1 MSSKKKKFEQQIQ
14 QNKINRV
21 TSKNTKYNKKM
32 SKSDENYIKGN
43 YTKSVNQTVYGV
55 KKNLAEG
62 KKVHG
67 YGDDYIDTKGMKR
80 SRYIKKQN
88 GENPYEATKLY
99 VGGKPKYVKGGTRAD
114 GSKYDGFYTQ
124 TRALTKEEKE
134 SFKNT
139 GQLYHPQYKKKKEY
153 DLWGSHK
160 GDNAEKFS
168 DHFNLFTLDG
178 MRTAKENQRKG
189 KHLQNIAEYGKGFLK
204 DTVGDLAFDAL
215 KGFGAIGSTVASG
228 LGGVMEDATNVMS
241 GIADQ
246 RHGIKDYTNGRIN
259 TIENLKENHKML
271 NETGWG
277 LDFTKML
284 NDASDRATERQVNLL
299 NKEGRY
305 EDAKAFKE
313 DKKKTR
319 ERDRAWLNSAGF
331 VMDLLTPSTI
341 EDKIGGA
348 IKVLGKNSIK
358 SFKEMADGTA
368 DLAVGFKAGASDDI
382 FFSGK
387 KGTTA
392 IDKKLDNEYSKVL
405 DNAKDTV
412 KNTLKQNPKTQN
424 IAKYLDVIDK
434 PLKGQIKI
442 DGRTLNKKYTQ
453 TKDGYVPKYVGEN
466 ELYPIEK
473 PTQKLSQQYSM
484 FGKSNKIENV
494 DKYAEKFIQKMD
506 DELAHK
512 RIPKS
517 SNNVEEWARHVDNLS
532 DEGYEKAM
540 EYLKE
545 HKPYI
550 YDKLSRDEF
559 AENLIDSAIDD
570 KHIRKYTQDILDEKI
585 ADEKNHKWFT
595 TENQRNFNNP
605 EARRIQENNYNLLKS
620 ILKPKEVV
628 SKTIKER
635 KTAFAQGTKNFIDNL
650 GFKHIDELKELS
662 QTLKDATN
670 LTDNISRDNVVK
682 MLNDMLFKGDNVIRG
697 NIPKSDLVNILNTLE
712 DNVNYN
718 ITKQNKGFK
727 FEYRKD
733 GKPKTFYMT
742 DRNGKPIPFDHPM
755 YKYSPTATDGHFED
769 KMSAMTSYF
778 NIAKK
783 SEFEEPLKAY
793 KKMLKEGRSLTP
805 EQYKEYEKF
814 NKMNEEWT
822 RIYSELKDLE
832 GSEYHKYAQDRL
844 HKKPEVYDVLG
855 ELDKEETAQN
865 LAKQKLDYID
875 NKSAYGSDPNATSHK
890 GAQSTASPRVQA
902 EMARMQDVKEF
913 DHITQKYSTGNIK
926 NQIST
931 KDKIEYGKSIGLKYI
946 NTKYGIQIP
955 KDKQTFKNVYS
966 NKNVSNAIDNLA
978 KLMNKEV
985 TLTKGANY
993 KEDYAK
999 IRLLVED
1006 NIRYLDNL
1014 GVDRNVYFNKIKE
1027 QKLKLLDAIKK
1038 DMQVGVNTRGTKP
1051 MSGTVKNTTKNIKN
1065 PLESFHVKING
1076 KELNPMN
1083 ELSMDDLQW
1092 QYLRT
1097 QGAKTIDEL
1106 FDIPDANLAQ
1116 RGDDIGTEIGSML
1129 RQSQNNTPLDNV
1141 APYIDDMEDIF
1152 DVDQY
1157 LSPETKSILNKD
1169 AITERSR
1176 EFLERT
1182 KKDPKGKQL
1191 SFDGRTLNK
1200 KYTQL
1205 KNTPKDIVPYNTPLD
1220 EIADN
1225 GSEQVNI
1232 LEYMFNKNK
1241 PKDTPKIAP
1250 NDVVPYNKQSGGL
1263 EGVSKTF
1270 ENKGNTKFNNDVI
1283 ELSDSQYKV
1292 YDELLSLGY
1301 DKDFAKK
1308 MAYNITSEKEYS
1320 EWLKTMGYNTGDGF
1334 EKLNEKLNMD
1344 SSEKIREQIANEK
1357 DVVKKRAT
1365 LDPRTEE
1372 RLKYYEENFGEIP
1385 KPRDFFDDIELPP
1398 GVDEDGVIIDATKTL
1413 NKGKGQPKH
1422 MGSYFKNKHIEMLNG
1437 EYTPKD
1443 NKLPTLEEFK
1453 KFFVGDVS
1461 KTGDNEIKDM
1471 YKRWLNSYKKGLT
1484 VYNPG
1489 WHVQNFFQNK
1499 GQNFLALGQDAFM
1512 PQTKAK
1518 NVLKQMNGK
1527 DAKPVNVFDAKNN
1540 RYYSGDEIAK
1550 LAQEFGVVDG
1560 LGEDVRSA
1568 RGIFPKLETQIDNS
1582 GLMKLLEKNEQTAR
1596 LHHFI
1601 TQIERGMSPEQA
1613 SKSVN
1618 KYLFDYSQKSNAD
1631 KFINDYIDPFWTFHK
1646 NNARLMAT
1654 SAIEHGGKLSKIAN
1668 GKRNLEQGIPEE
1680 QQQNENS
1687 KYGKIQ
1693 MPGTTIKDSVNGD
1706 NYNYLYK
1713 EGVMPDIEDA
1723 FSLSND
1729 SFENKLNPI
1738 LRLMLQQSRGEG
1750 NFGNKIVEEGE
1761 EPGWNEITK
1770 EDRFGEV
1777 MQELNPF
1784 MPTLAKTYFKSKDRQ
1799 QKADENKQ
1807 SQEMTDR
1814 QQLLDWINYITGN
1827 KGNYYRNLDF

>member
-1 MSSKKKKFEQQIQ
+1 MSRNAIDRMKSQGSAKAK
-14 QNKINRV
+14 QNRTKRREESAKNYGRSGHSASDKAYIN
-21 TSKNTKYNKKM
+21 
-32 SKSDENYIKGN
+32 GN
-43 YTKSVNQTVYGV
+43 YKKVASNKAYGYRQGV
-55 KKNLAEG
+55 KKGEIVRGSDSDWLSDGNIYRTTKVKEDQSWNKATTQKG
-62 KKVHG
+62 K
-67 YGDDYIDTKGMKR
+67 
-80 SRYIKKQN
+80 Q
-88 GENPYEATKLY
+88 
-99 VGGKPKYVKGGTRAD
+99 KYAI
-114 GSKYDGFYTQ
+114 
-124 TRALTKEEKE
+124 L
-134 SFKNT
+134 
-139 GQLYHPQYKKKKEY
+139 
-153 DLWGSHK
+153 GSHK
-160 GDNAEKFS
+160 GKQAKNLGDQ
-168 DHFNLFTLDG
+168 FNLGTWDG
-178 MRTAKENQRKG
+178 MRTAKANMRKG
-189 KHLQNIAEYGKGFLK
+189 KHLSNALELGKGLLK
-204 DTVGDLAFDAL
+204 DTVVDAGVDFM
-215 KGFGAIGSTVASG
+215 KGVGVIGSTAIAG
-228 LGGVMEDATNVMS
+228 LGGAMEDSGKVFS

-246 RHGIKDYTNGRIN
+246 KRTIKDYSQGRSAIK
-259 TIENLKENHKML
+259 ENLKANKE
-271 NETGWG
+271 
-277 LDFTKML
+277 
-284 NDASDRATERQVNLL
+284 AL
-299 NKEGRY
+299 NKTGFGIGFGEM
-305 EDAKAFKE
+305 
-313 DKKKTR
+313 
-319 ERDRAWLNSAGF
+319 LNSAKDRADEAEIAMLKKEGKHKEAKAYADKVKKEKGTATKALNATGF
-331 VMDLLTPSTI
+331 VMDILAPSTI
-341 EDKIGGA
+341 EDKITDS
-348 IKVLGKNSIK
+348 IKILGKNTAK
-358 SFKEMADGTA
+358 SFKQLKDGTA
-368 DLAVGFKAGASDDI
+368 DLSVGFKAGASDDI

-405 DNAKDTV
+405 DNTKDTI
-412 KNTLKQNPKTQN
+412 KTTLKQNPGTQN

-434 PLKGQIKI
+434 PLKGQTKI

-466 ELYPIEK
+466 ELYPVEK

-484 FGKSNKIENV
+484 FGKSNKIENI

-506 DELAHK
+506 NELAHK

-570 KHIRKYTQDILDEKI
+570 KHIKKYTQDILDEKI

-902 EMARMQDVKEF
+902 EMARKQDVKDF
-913 DHITQKYSTGNIK
+913 DHVTQKYSTGNIK

-1038 DMQVGVNTRGTKP
+1038 DMQVGTNTRGTKP

-1076 KELNPMN
+1076 KELNPIN

-1097 QGAKTIDEL
+1097 QGAKSIDEL
-1106 FDIPDANLAQ
+1106 FDAMPGSIPQ
-1116 RGDDIGTEIGSML
+1116 RGDNIGNEISSML
-1129 RQSQNNTPLDNV
+1129 RPNKTPLD
-1141 APYIDDMEDIF
+1141 
-1152 DVDQY
+1152 
-1157 LSPETKSILNKD
+1157 K
-1169 AITERSR
+1169 
-1176 EFLERT
+1176 
-1182 KKDPKGKQL
+1182 
-1191 SFDGRTLNK
+1191 
-1200 KYTQL
+1200 
-1205 KNTPKDIVPYNTPLD
+1205 LD
-1220 EIADN
+1220 EVV
-1225 GSEQVNI
+1225 S
-1232 LEYMFNKNK
+1232 
-1241 PKDTPKIAP
+1241 DT
-1250 NDVVPYNKQSGGL
+1250 DEFVDD
-1263 EGVSKTF
+1263 F
-1270 ENKGNTKFNNDVI
+1270 ERVI
-1283 ELSDSQYKV
+1283 EKENMES
-1292 YDELLSLGY
+1292 SLQ
-1301 DKDFAKK
+1301 
-1308 MAYNITSEKEYS
+1308 
-1320 EWLKTMGYNTGDGF
+1320 LR
-1334 EKLNEKLNMD
+1334 EKLNQN
-1344 SSEKIREQIANEK
+1344 ANK
-1357 DVVKKRAT
+1357 TKKKAEI
-1365 LDPRTEE
+1365 DPRTEE
-1372 RLKYYEENFGEIP
+1372 RLKYYEDKLNLPEP
-1385 KPRDFFDDIELPP
+1385 KSLFDDIELPP
-1398 GVDEDGVIIDATKTL
+1398 GVDEDGVIIDTK
-1413 NKGKGQPKH
+1413 KG

-1437 EYTPKD
+1437 EYKPKD
-1443 NKLPTLEEFK
+1443 VPTFEEFK
-1453 KFFVGDVS
+1453 KGVKENNPKLAYEDEKLYGV
-1461 KTGDNEIKDM
+1461 
-1471 YKRWLNSYKKGLT
+1471 YKSWLNSYKKGLT

-1499 GQNFLALGQDAFM
+1499 GQNALALGVDAFM

-1518 NVLKQMNGK
+1518 NVLKQMNGEKAK
-1527 DAKPVNVFDAKNN
+1527 DINIFDAKNL
-1540 RYYSGDEIAK
+1540 RSYSSDEIGK
-1550 LAQEFGVVDG
+1550 LAQEFGVIDG
-1560 LGEDVRSA
+1560 LGEDVKNA
-1568 RGIFPKLETQIDNS
+1568 RGIFPRVEDAIDNS
-1582 GLMKLLEKNEQTAR
+1582 KLMKTLEKNEQTAR

-1601 TQIERGMSPEQA
+1601 TQLERGMSPEQA

-1618 KYLFDYSQKSNAD
+1618 KYLFDYNNKGKMD
-1631 KFINDYIDPFWTFHK
+1631 KVIGDFVDPFWTFHK
-1646 NNARLMAT
+1646 NNARLIGT
-1654 SAIEHGGKLSKIAN
+1654 SMFEHAGKMNQIVR
-1668 GKRNLEQGIPEE
+1668 GRDDLEYGVQDE
-1680 QQQNENS
+1680 QNENS

-1693 MPGTTIKDSVNGD
+1693 MPYTTIKDSVNGD
-1706 NYNYLYK
+1706 DYNYLYK
-1713 EGVMPDIEDA
+1713 ENMMPDIEGALPLD
-1723 FSLSND
+1723 D
-1729 SFENKLNPI
+1729 EEMENKMNPI
-1738 LRLMLQQSRGEG
+1738 LRMILQHSRGEG
-1750 NFGNKIVEEGE
+1750 NFGNKVVDVKEGE
-1761 EPGWNEITK
+1761 EPGWNKITK
-1770 EDRFGEV
+1770 EQRLKEV
-1777 MQELNPF
+1777 AMDLNPF
-1784 MPTLAKTYFKSKDRQ
+1784 MPNLVKTLDSEKKRQ
-1799 QKADENKQ
+1799 QKVEDGKQ
-1807 SQEMTDR
+1807 SQEITDK
-1814 QQLLDWINYITGN
+1814 QILLDWINYITGN

>member
-21 TSKNTKYNKKM
+21 TNQNKKYGKEM
-32 SKSDENYIKGN
+32 SKSQKDYINGN
-43 YTKSVNQTVYGV
+43 YKASVNKTVYGV
-55 KKNLAEG
+55 KKSLASGE
-62 KKVHG
+62 KVHG

-99 VGGKPKYVKGGTRAD
+99 VGGKPKYVEGGTRAD
-114 GSKYDGFYTQ
+114 GTKYDGFYTQ

-134 SFKNT
+134 SYKNT
-139 GQLYHPQYKKKKEY
+139 GQINHPQYRKKEKY

-160 GDNAEKFS
+160 GEDAKKFS
-168 DHFNLFTLDG
+168 DHFNLFTADG
-178 MRTAKENQRKG
+178 MRTAKANQRKG
-189 KHLQNIAEYGKGFLK
+189 KHLANVGEYAKGFLK
-204 DTVGDLAFDAL
+204 DTVGDIAFDAL

-228 LGGVMEDATNVMS
+228 LGGIMEDTTNVLS

-246 RHGIKDYTNGRIN
+246 THGIKDYTQGRVN
-259 TIENLKENHKML
+259 TIENLKENRKML
-271 NETGWG
+271 NKTGWG
-277 LDFTKML
+277 LDFGKML
-284 NDASDRATERQVNLL
+284 NDASDRSTEKQVAMLE
-299 NKEGRY
+299 KEGRY
-305 EDAKAFKE
+305 EDAKAFKQ
-313 DKKKTR
+313 DKEETR

-331 VMDLLTPSTI
+331 VMDLLAPSTV
-341 EDKIGGA
+341 EDKIADG
-348 IKVLGKNSIK
+348 IKILGKNSIK

-392 IDKKLDNEYSKVL
+392 IDKRLDNEYSKVL
-405 DNAKDTV
+405 DNTKDTV
-412 KNTLKQNPKTQN
+412 KTTLKQNPSTQN

-434 PLKGQIKI
+434 PLKGQTKI

-453 TKDGYVPKYVGEN
+453 TKDGYVPKYVREN

-484 FGKSNKIENV
+484 FGKSNSIENV

-517 SNNVEEWARHVDNLS
+517 SNNVEEWARHVDSLS

-570 KHIRKYTQDILDEKI
+570 KHIKKYTQDILDEKI

-605 EARRIQENNYNLLKS
+605 EAKRIQENNYNLLKS

-814 NKMNEEWT
+814 KKMNDEWT
-822 RIYSELKDLE
+822 QIYSELKDLE
-832 GSEYHKYAQDRL
+832 GNEYLKYASDKFG
-844 HKKPEVYDVLG
+844 KKSSLDVATEISE
-855 ELDKEETAQN
+855 ELAD
-865 LAKQKLDYID
+865 KQKALD
-875 NKSAYGSDPNATSHK
+875 
-890 GAQSTASPRVQA
+890 V
-902 EMARMQDVKEF
+902 VKEQKVSQGAN
-913 DHITQKYSTGNIK
+913 DLEARRMRETGSVRHQQSQANGVGEVSIKRTKQEYQKYRN
-926 NQIST
+926 
-931 KDKIEYGKSIGLKYI
+931 DLGLKYI
-946 NTKYGIQIP
+946 NTNRPVKIPKEKQTLDVLRKYGNVNNALNNIETLIKEEVNMAFGQSNIQNLDMLRTFV
-955 KDKQTFKNVYS
+955 KDNV
-966 NKNVSNAIDNLA
+966 
-978 KLMNKEV
+978 
-985 TLTKGANY
+985 NY
-993 KEDYAK
+993 L
-999 IRLLVED
+999 R
-1006 NIRYLDNL
+1006 RL
-1014 GVDRNVYFNKIKE
+1014 GVDDSVYFNQI
-1027 QKLKLLDAIKK
+1027 K
-1038 DMQVGVNTRGTKP
+1038 DMKLNLLRGQEVASNIKGVKP
-1051 MSGTVKNTTKNIKN
+1051 LNRFGKVKNTTKNIKN
-1065 PLESFHVKING
+1065 PLENLHVKVNG
-1076 KELNPMN
+1076 KELNPIN

-1097 QGAKTIDEL
+1097 QGAKSIDEL

-1116 RGDDIGTEIGSML
+1116 RGDNIGTEISSML
-1129 RQSQNNTPLDNV
+1129 RGENNIQTLGDVNVNLNKANNPFDEFLKHKSDISSQFNNTRVGEQAN
-1141 APYIDDMEDIF
+1141 IF
-1152 DVDQY
+1152 DVFD
-1157 LSPETKSILNKD
+1157 NKD
-1169 AITERSR
+1169 FQPNKDYVHLPDLLKEQNNFPIDGGFDVLDLLKPNVDKDSQIDMLGYITGQKIDVDKKSLYKSKKKRKLNTVD
-1176 EFLERT
+1176 EFDDTSFSLPKISNQLDDGSFKYYADKLYELGINPY
-1182 KKDPKGKQL
+1182 KKPPK
-1191 SFDGRTLNK
+1191 T
-1200 KYTQL
+1200 
-1205 KNTPKDIVPYNTPLD
+1205 
-1220 EIADN
+1220 
-1225 GSEQVNI
+1225 
-1232 LEYMFNKNK
+1232 K
-1241 PKDTPKIAP
+1241 PKNMNEEIYRYW
-1250 NDVVPYNKQSGGL
+1250 NDFSNKVLSDD
-1263 EGVSKTF
+1263 VSK
-1270 ENKGNTKFNNDVI
+1270 K
-1283 ELSDSQYKV
+1283 
-1292 YDELLSLGY
+1292 
-1301 DKDFAKK
+1301 
-1308 MAYNITSEKEYS
+1308 
-1320 EWLKTMGYNTGDGF
+1320 
-1334 EKLNEKLNMD
+1334 
-1344 SSEKIREQIANEK
+1344 
-1357 DVVKKRAT
+1357 
-1365 LDPRTEE
+1365 
-1372 RLKYYEENFGEIP
+1372 
-1385 KPRDFFDDIELPP
+1385 
-1398 GVDEDGVIIDATKTL
+1398 GVDELKKIDEHIAKNSKELAKPTKTTPDKSLENL
-1413 NKGKGQPKH
+1413 NIYEDSMKNSTKTIHKNIDE
-1422 MGSYFKNKHIEMLNG
+1422 YNKLNKHIDDVNIDNYMGDINKMNSEGAPTFEQFKETVSKNSNG
-1437 EYTPKD
+1437 KSPYKD
-1443 NKLPTLEEFK
+1443 NELY
-1453 KFFVGDVS
+1453 
-1461 KTGDNEIKDM
+1461 DM

-1518 NVLKQMNGK
+1518 NVLKQINGK
-1527 DAKPVNVFDAKNN
+1527 DAKPVNVFDVKNN
-1540 RYYSGDEIAK
+1540 RYYSGEEIGN
-1550 LAQEFGVVDG
+1550 LAQELGVIDG
-1560 LGEDVRSA
+1560 LGEDIRSA

-1582 GLMKLLEKNEQTAR
+1582 KVMKFLGKNEQTAR

-1601 TQIERGMSPEQA
+1601 TQLERGMTPEQA

-1618 KYLFDYSQKSNAD
+1618 KYLFDYGQKNKFD
-1631 KFINDYIDPFWTFHK
+1631 KFMGDYIDPFWSFHK

-1654 SAIEHGGKLSKIAN
+1654 SSIEHGGKLSKIAK
-1668 GKRNLEQGIPEE
+1668 GKRNLDQGIPEE

-1693 MPGTTIKDSVNGD
+1693 MPGTTIKDSKNGD
-1706 NYNYLYK
+1706 DYNYLYN
-1713 EGVMPDIEDA
+1713 EGVMPDIEGT

-1738 LRLMLQQSRGEG
+1738 LRLVLQQSRGEG

-1777 MQELNPF
+1777 IQELNPF

-1799 QKADENKQ
+1799 QKADEGKQ

-1827 KGNYYRNLDF
+1827 KGNWYRNLDF

>member
-21 TSKNTKYNKKM
+21 TNKNTKYNKKM

-62 KKVHG
+62 QKVHG

-99 VGGKPKYVKGGTRAD
+99 VGGKPKYVEGGTRAD

-124 TRALTKEEKE
+124 TRALTKEEKD
-134 SFKNT
+134 SYKNT
-139 GQLYHPQYKKKKEY
+139 GQLYHPEYKKKKKY

-160 GDNAEKFS
+160 GDSAEKFS
-168 DHFNLFTLDG
+168 DHFNLFTADG

-189 KHLQNIAEYGKGFLK
+189 KHLQNLAEYGKGFLK
-204 DTVGDLAFDAL
+204 DTVGDIAFDAL

-228 LGGVMEDATNVMS
+228 LGGIMEDTTNVLS

-246 RHGIKDYTNGRIN
+246 THGIKDYTQGRIN

-271 NETGWG
+271 NKTGWG
-277 LDFTKML
+277 LDFGKML
-284 NDASDRATERQVNLL
+284 NDASDRSTEKQVAMLE
-299 NKEGRY
+299 KEGRY
-305 EDAKAFKE
+305 EDAKAFKQNKE
-313 DKKKTR
+313 ETR

-331 VMDLLTPSTI
+331 VMDLLAPSTV
-341 EDKIGGA
+341 EDKVTGA
-348 IKVLGKNSIK
+348 IKVLGKNTAK
-358 SFKEMADGTA
+358 SFKEMASGTA

-392 IDKKLDNEYSKVL
+392 IDKKLDNEYSKAL
-405 DNAKDTV
+405 EKTKDTV
-412 KNTLKQNPKTQN
+412 KTTLKQNPSTQN

-434 PLKGQIKI
+434 PLKGQTKI

-453 TKDGYVPKYVGEN
+453 TKDGYVPKYVREN

-506 DELAHK
+506 NELAHK

-517 SNNVEEWARHVDNLS
+517 SNNVEEWARHVDSLS

-570 KHIRKYTQDILDEKI
+570 KHIKKYNQDILDEKI

-620 ILKPKEVV
+620 ILKPKQVV

-635 KTAFAQGTKNFIDNL
+635 KVAFKEGTENFINNL

-697 NIPKSDLVNILNTLE
+697 NIPKKDLTNILNVLE

-742 DRNGKPIPFDHPM
+742 DRNGKPTTFKHPA
-755 YKYSPTATDGHFED
+755 YLYSPTAVDGHFQD
-769 KMSAMTSYF
+769 KMSDMTSYF
-778 NIAKK
+778 KIGSK
-783 SEFEEPLKAY
+783 SEFETPLKKYEKA
-793 KKMLKEGRSLTP
+793 LLEGRSLTP

-814 NKMNEEWT
+814 KKMNEEWT
-822 RIYSELKDLE
+822 QIYSELKDLE
-832 GSEYHKYAQDRL
+832 GNDYLKYASDKFG
-844 HKKPEVYDVLG
+844 KKNSLDVATEISE
-855 ELDKEETAQN
+855 ELAD
-865 LAKQKLDYID
+865 KQKALDVIKEQKVSQGAND
-875 NKSAYGSDPNATSHK
+875 LEARRMRETGSVRHQ
-890 GAQSTASPRVQA
+890 QSQA
-902 EMARMQDVKEF
+902 NGVGEVSIKRTKQEY
-913 DHITQKYSTGNIK
+913 QKYRN
-926 NQIST
+926 
-931 KDKIEYGKSIGLKYI
+931 DLGLKYI
-946 NTKYGIQIP
+946 NTDRPVKIPKEKQTLDILRKYGNVNNALNNIETLIKEEVNMAFGQSNIQNLDMLRTFV
-955 KDKQTFKNVYS
+955 KDNV
-966 NKNVSNAIDNLA
+966 
-978 KLMNKEV
+978 
-985 TLTKGANY
+985 NY
-993 KEDYAK
+993 L
-999 IRLLVED
+999 R
-1006 NIRYLDNL
+1006 RL
-1014 GVDRNVYFNKIKE
+1014 GVDDSVYFNQI
-1027 QKLKLLDAIKK
+1027 K
-1038 DMQVGVNTRGTKP
+1038 DMKLNLLKGQEVASNTRGVKP
-1051 MSGTVKNTTKNIKN
+1051 LNKFGKVKNTTKNIKN

-1076 KELNPMN
+1076 KELNPIN

-1097 QGAKTIDEL
+1097 QGAKSIDEL

-1116 RGDDIGTEIGSML
+1116 RGDDIGTEIGSLL
-1129 RQSQNNTPLDNV
+1129 RQNQDN
-1141 APYIDDMEDIF
+1141 APYVDDMKDIF

-1157 LSPETKSILNKD
+1157 LSSETKSILDKN
-1169 AITERSR
+1169 ALTERSR
-1176 EFLERT
+1176 EFLEST

-1241 PKDTPKIAP
+1241 PKNTPKIAP
-1250 NDVVPYNKQSGGL
+1250 NDVVPYNKQSDAL
-1263 EGVSKTF
+1263 EEISKAF
-1270 ENKGNTKFNNDVI
+1270 EGKGNTKFNDGVI
-1283 ELSDSQYKV
+1283 ELSDNQYKI

-1308 MAYNITSEKEYS
+1308 MVYNITSEKEYS

-1344 SSEKIREQIANEK
+1344 SSEKMLEQMAKEK

-1365 LDPRTEE
+1365 VDPRTEE

-1398 GVDEDGVIIDATKTL
+1398 GVDEDGVIIGATETL
-1413 NKGKGQPKH
+1413 NKGKGQSKH
-1422 MGSYFKNKHIEMLNG
+1422 IGSYFKNKHIEMLNG

-1453 KFFVGDVS
+1453 KFFIGDSS

-1540 RYYSGDEIAK
+1540 RYYSGDEIGK

-1560 LGEDVRSA
+1560 LGEDVRNA

-1582 GLMKLLEKNEQTAR
+1582 GFMKLLEKNEQTAR

-1601 TQIERGMSPEQA
+1601 TQLERGMSPEQA

-1631 KFINDYIDPFWTFHK
+1631 KFMNDYIDPFWTFHK

-1654 SAIEHGGKLSKIAN
+1654 SAIEHGDKLSKIAK
-1668 GKRNLEQGIPEE
+1668 GKRNLDQGIPEE

-1706 NYNYLYK
+1706 DYNYLYS
-1713 EGVMPDIEDA
+1713 EGVMPDIEGT

-1738 LRLMLQQSRGEG
+1738 LRLALQQSRGEG

-1799 QKADENKQ
+1799 QKADDGKQ

-1827 KGNYYRNLDF
+1827 KGNWYRNLDF